1 MMTKNTG
8 AVASM
13 GGFVPEV
20 TADELVDHNIVVSEE
35 ELEEL
40 FAEMAVLNKC
50 PGSH

>member
-1 MMTKNTG
+1 MTKNTG

-20 TADELVDHNIVVSEE
+20 KAEELVDRNVVVSEE

-40 FAEMAVLNKC
+40 FAEMPVLNKC
-50 PGSH
+50 PGAH